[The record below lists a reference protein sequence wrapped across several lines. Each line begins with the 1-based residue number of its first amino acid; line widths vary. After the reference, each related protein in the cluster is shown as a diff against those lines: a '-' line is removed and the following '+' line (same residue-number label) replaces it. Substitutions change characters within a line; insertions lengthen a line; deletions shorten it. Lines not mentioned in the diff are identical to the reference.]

1 MNDRTERLF
10 FASDYME
17 GAHPAILERL
27 LATNGEQTAGYGLDP
42 YSESARGKIRMA
54 CAAPNA
60 NVHFLLGGTQAN
72 ATVIDAVL
80 CSYEGVLAAASGH
93 ISVHEAGAIEY
104 GGHKVLALPHEHG
117 KLSAATIEAV
127 LAASRAD
134 ENRDHMVF
142 PGMVYLSQPTE
153 CGTLYTR
160 EELTR
165 IHAVCRAHDI
175 PLYLDGAR
183 LAYALACPE
192 NDVTLPD
199 IARLCD
205 IFYIGGTK
213 CGALFGE
220 AVVLP
225 NPSFIP
231 HFFTIIKQHG
241 ALLAKGRIA
250 GIQFDTL
257 FTDGLYEAGG
267 ATAIKAAARIRQA
280 LHEKRIPLA
289 WETPTN
295 QIFIRLTHAQRARLE
310 SSVALG
316 FWEQTDDAHVIMR
329 IATSWATTEEQVST
343 LIARL

>member
-1 MNDRTERLF
+1 
-10 FASDYME
+10 
-17 GAHPAILERL
+17 
-27 LATNGEQTAGYGLDP
+27 
-42 YSESARGKIRMA
+42 MA

-80 CSYEGVLAAASGH
+80 RSYEGVLAAASGH

-127 LAASRAD
+127 LSASRAD

-165 IHAVCRAHDI
+165 IHAVCRTHDI

-267 ATAIKAAARIRQA
+267 ATAIKAAARVWPCTKSGFRSLGRRRRTRSSSASRTRSARVSNRLSPWAFGSRQTMRTSSCA
-280 LHEKRIPLA
+280 SRRAGRRQRSRSAPLSRAFDPSLGSFPARHTRNAKSRHAKTVCIPFSRNA
-289 WETPTN
+289 Y
-295 QIFIRLTHAQRARLE
+295 
-310 SSVALG
+310 G
-316 FWEQTDDAHVIMR
+316 FLMPCSAYLP
-329 IATSWATTEEQVST
+329 ASF
-343 LIARL
+343 L